1 MGIFLFIVC
10 LLLLVYCFI
19 RDSRWAS
26 GVGDWFWNIL
36 LYGIMV
42 YACTFVLAYPLEGLL
57 IVAMLIA
64 FAWD

>member
-10 LLLLVYCFI
+10 LLLLVYCFF
-19 RDSRWAS
+19 RDCRWHD
-26 GVGDWFWNIL
+26 GIGDWIWHIL
-36 LYGIMV
+36 MYGVMV
-42 YACTFVLAYPLEGLL
+42 SACTFVIAYPLEGLL